1 MENLLIDVAVSQGI
15 WALLAIFLLI
25 YFIKSNEKRDENY
38 QNLIQDIM
46 KQFSV
51 LDNLKE
57 GLEEI
62 KSMLNKRQSSQ
73 YDKYLTVQG
82 HKKTVEGQI
91 LVFLLRK
98 GVR

>member
-62 KSMLNKRQSSQ
+62 QSMLNKRQ
-73 YDKYLTVQG
+73 
-82 HKKTVEGQI
+82 
-91 LVFLLRK
+91 
-98 GVR
+98 

>member
-62 KSMLNKRQSSQ
+62 KSMLNKRQ
-73 YDKYLTVQG
+73 
-82 HKKTVEGQI
+82 
-91 LVFLLRK
+91 
-98 GVR
+98 

>member
-62 KSMLNKRQSSQ
+62 KSMLIKRQ
-73 YDKYLTVQG
+73 
-82 HKKTVEGQI
+82 
-91 LVFLLRK
+91 
-98 GVR
+98 

>member
-15 WALLAIFLLI
+15 WELLAIFLLI

-62 KSMLNKRQSSQ
+62 KSMLNKRQ
-73 YDKYLTVQG
+73 
-82 HKKTVEGQI
+82 
-91 LVFLLRK
+91 
-98 GVR
+98 